1 MKKRGDAS
9 LIATVI
15 LIVLAIGVGVL
26 VANFS
31 QRTEE
36 KVTERII
43 VMGDSVECTDINI
56 GVEGVESNKITL
68 KNRGT
73 LGIDQI
79 AVRIYPLS
87 GDVVSDSPNP
97 DESNMDVERLLPGD
111 TGIYTASDLL
121 ENINKVEIIPIFV
134 TQSDELLGC
143 ENRMVV
149 WRP

>member
-73 LGIDQI
+73 L
-79 AVRIYPLS
+79 
-87 GDVVSDSPNP
+87 
-97 DESNMDVERLLPGD
+97 
-111 TGIYTASDLL
+111 
-121 ENINKVEIIPIFV
+121 
-134 TQSDELLGC
+134 
-143 ENRMVV
+143 
-149 WRP
+149 